1 MPSEIEEMQKIEKTS
16 QSVRGSTSSPWA
28 HNAEDPTSEGRTD
41 VSQLDLSQ
49 SFSQKKDRR
58 LFSSGKQG
66 TLYILFLIILG
77 LIFQILYLYQ
87 HNLPAEMLFN
97 GTILFILFLTITL
110 SFRAIKERR
119 YSLRLATLLNTN
131 ISFNPNLDYN
141 GVLKTVMELGESFIR
156 GYSVALFLI
165 DEKRGIFNDKVILN
179 DGIIK
184 MVNLSVVE
192 IALMG
197 DINKSVIDAVLFKG
211 KDLKKISAIF
221 GGRKVMSA
229 YFLPLENQKRRLGL
243 MVFFSSNKIK
253 PLSEDMGLLPYIPRI
268 STIFII
274 NNEIY
279 RENKEIE
286 AKEMRKDSEWRR
298 KRLDLE
304 EELKRLNN
312 ELLLTNKEL
321 AVSISEKEKF
331 EGELSAT
338 KKELEAQIKKATDEL
353 AKAYLELDNKE
364 KEFGKKVLEQLAV
377 RELNQAIEFL
387 FDEGLI
393 LDLVL
398 NIAVSELKASAGAVM
413 LQNPETNR
421 LEMRF
426 QHGFAED
433 EKDKKRLLCE
443 TIAGYVNQ
451 KKEPLLVINLE
462 KEPKFIPISDEKR
475 TGSSMLA
482 VPIKSQNNIIGVIGL
497 YNKVIGEVF
506 NSEDLNILSTL
517 SKQAS
522 NAVENARLYEGI
534 AQGKRLRS
542 VYGKYL
548 SESLINKLKAPSKEL
563 DLVGTRQRAVVLSLQ
578 ISGLGQSLGIIPTN
592 QAIVILNKY
601 FSFLTDIL
609 YKYDASIDRHT
620 GNGFIAVFGIPFI
633 KADDAKRAVTAGVDM
648 VIRFLKKIKAEGDD
662 KLNIGISVGI
672 SSGEVMIGEIGTG
685 EHRRTTI
692 IGDVVDLSSRLQW
705 MALSGQVLVDEPTFR
720 AVSDIFLAQKTGSVP
735 IPGGKTMEIYGI
747 VKLKR

>member
-1 MPSEIEEMQKIEKTS
+1 MPSEIEEMQKIETTS
-16 QSVRGSTSSPWA
+16 QEDMP
-28 HNAEDPTSEGRTD
+28 AEVKAEASK
-41 VSQLDLSQ
+41 LDLSQ
-49 SFSQKKDRR
+49 SFSQKREKK
-58 LFSSGKQG
+58 LFSAGKQG

-87 HNLPAEMLFN
+87 HNLPAELLFN
-97 GTILFILFLTITL
+97 GSILFILFLTIVL
-110 SFRAIKERR
+110 SFRAIKEKR
-119 YSLRLATLLNTN
+119 YGLRLASLLNTN
-131 ISFNPNLDYN
+131 ISFNPDLDYN
-141 GVLKTVMELGESFIR
+141 GILKTVMELGESFIR
-156 GYSVALFLI
+156 GYSMAIFLI
-165 DEKRGIFNDKVILN
+165 DEKRGIFSERVTLN
-179 DGIIK
+179 DGIVRIG
-184 MVNLSVVE
+184 NLSVIE
-192 IALMG
+192 IALLG
-197 DINKSVIDAVLFKG
+197 DINKGVIDAVLFKG
-211 KDLKKISAIF
+211 KDLRKIAAIF
-221 GGRKVMSA
+221 GGRKVRSA
-229 YFLPLENQKRRLGL
+229 YFLPLENQKRRPGL
-243 MVFFSSNKIK
+243 MVFFSSSRTK
-253 PLSEDMGLLPYIPRI
+253 PLTKDMGLLAYIPRI
-268 STIFII
+268 STIFMI
-274 NNEIY
+274 NNQIY

-286 AKEMRKDSEWRR
+286 AKEMRKESEWRR
-298 KRLDLE
+298 KRVEIED
-304 EELKRLNN
+304 ELKRLNN
-312 ELLLTNKEL
+312 ELSLTNKKL
-321 AVSISEKEKF
+321 AGSISEKEKF

-338 KKELEAQIKKATDEL
+338 KKELESQIKKATDEL

-413 LQNPETNR
+413 LQNSETNR

-426 QHGFAED
+426 QRGFTED

-462 KEPKFIPISDEKR
+462 KEPKFIPIPPS
-475 TGSSMLA
+475 THPSPSSTSMLA
-482 VPIKSQNNIIGVIGL
+482 VPIKSQNNIIGVISL
-497 YNKVIGEVF
+497 YNKVSGEVF
-506 NSEDLNILSTL
+506 NADDLNILSTL
-517 SKQAS
+517 SRQAS

-548 SESLINKLKAPSKEL
+548 SESLINKLKVSSKEL

-592 QAIVILNKY
+592 QAIIMLNKY

-609 YKYDASIDRHT
+609 YKYDASIDRLT

-648 VIRFLKKIKAEGDD
+648 VIRFIKKIKAEGDD

-692 IGDVVDLSSRLQW
+692 IGDVVDLSGRLQW

-720 AVSDIFLAQKTGSVP
+720 AVSDIFLAQKTGSAP